1 MDVNFSAI
9 VGRKRKFRL
18 PKLVRAAAYEAW
30 ARCLSANF
38 GRPGLCRRGVWSFVS
53 RLERK
58 FWSPRLV
65 RVWVPRAADDEIRTR
80 PRPQKSDYE
89 INACSR

>member
-1 MDVNFSAI
+1 MDINFG
-9 VGRKRKFRL
+9 VVVRLERKFRP

-30 ARCLSANF
+30 ARRLSANF
-38 GRPGLCRRGVWSFVS
+38 GRPG
-53 RLERK
+53 
-58 FWSPRLV
+58 V
-65 RVWVPRAADDEIRTR
+65 RVPRAADDEMRMR